1 MSLDVYLT
9 ADFPALAPQGGSGI
23 FVRRNG
29 QTVEMTRDEWDRAFP
44 GQEPVVV
51 TAEADVDTGVY
62 SANITHNLGKMAD
75 EAGIYTH
82 LWHPE
87 NLPYQPV
94 KAHELVAPIEAGL
107 ALMKA
112 EPERFKK
119 HNSPNGWGL
128 YEHFIPWI
136 ERYLAALK
144 ESPEADVHTTT

>member
-51 TAEADVDTGVY
+51 TAEADVDAGVY

-75 EAGIYTH
+75 AAGIYKA
-82 LWHPE
+82 LWRPE
-87 NLPYQPV
+87 EIGIT
-94 KAHELVAPIEAGL
+94 KASELVTPLTEGL
-107 ALMKA
+107 AKLKA
-112 EPERFKK
+112 DPAHFEQF
-119 HNSPNGWGL
+119 NASNGWGM
-128 YEHFIPWI
+128 YEHFVPFV
-136 ERYLAALK
+136 EQYL
-144 ESPEADVHTTT
+144 EACKSHPNATVSVSR